1 MTKPRGVIGLGL
13 ALLAL
18 TGCPK
23 KIDDGKAEAGAE
35 PIPLPSTTAST
46 IGGGDAGPTTAGA
59 TKSGASSFKGK
70 YTVAA
75 GTMYVP
81 EAKDWAAVKWK
92 NDDTKLLGDGELSL
106 AVDAEGRV
114 TGSSEGGPLGAAVI
128 EGKSDGHTLAAT
140 VRRKDP
146 TDDGLTGTLLATVT
160 GDKVDG
166 TMKLSEFTAAVV
178 RTATFSVAK
187 K

>member
-1 MTKPRGVIGLGL
+1 MTKPRRVLGLGL

-18 TGCPK
+18 TGCPR
-23 KIDDGKAEAGAE
+23 KIDDGMAEAGAG
-35 PIPLPSTTAST
+35 PSPLPSTTAS
-46 IGGGDAGPTTAGA
+46 TTAGA

-70 YTVAA
+70 YTVSA

-114 TGSSEGGPLGAAVI
+114 TGSSEGGPLGAALI

-178 RTATFSVAK
+178 RTATFSAAK

>member
-1 MTKPRGVIGLGL
+1 MRMLHAVGGLL
-13 ALLAL
+13 TLLVL

-23 KIDDGKAEAGAE
+23 KTEETKAEAGA
-35 PIPLPSTTAST
+35 PSTSAST
-46 IGGGDAGPTTAGA
+46 STSTSADGEAPTAAKAGA
-59 TKSGASSFKGK
+59 AGAASSFKGK

-81 EAKDWAAVKWK
+81 EAKDWASVKFK
-92 NDDTKLLGDGELSL
+92 NDDSKLLGDGELSL
-106 AVDAEGRV
+106 AIDAAGRV

-128 EGKSDGHTLAAT
+128 EGKSDGQTLAAT

-146 TDDGLTGTLLATVT
+146 ADDGLTGTLLATVA

-166 TMKLSEFTAAVV
+166 TMKLAEFNAAVV
-178 RTATFSVAK
+178 RTATFSVTK

>member
-1 MTKPRGVIGLGL
+1 MTMLRAIGLGL
-13 ALLAL
+13 TLLVL

-23 KIDDGKAEAGAE
+23 KNDEGKAEAGAE
-35 PIPLPSTTAST
+35 PSTTAASPAD
-46 IGGGDAGPTTAGA
+46 GGDASATTAGA
-59 TKSGASSFKGK
+59 TKDGAAAFKGK

-81 EAKDWAAVKWK
+81 EAKDWASVKWK

-106 AVDAEGRV
+106 AIDAAGRV

-128 EGKSDGHTLAAT
+128 EGKSDGQTLAAT

-146 TDDGLTGTLLATVT
+146 TDDGLTGTLLATVA
-160 GDKVDG
+160 GDQIDG

-178 RTATFSVAK
+178 RTATFSVTK